1 MDIYSLENK
10 ATLSNVSNS
19 FPKFNYKPVIIYYF
33 VNPFCTRCWS
43 IEPYIRKLV
52 IEYGQF
58 LTVRPII
65 SHLYYYDKTTMPND
79 RLQVTTND
87 KTYIFLAIKA
97 AALQGNKAHY
107 DYLRNIQRNLFLP
120 SFADESTEQM
130 VIRSAE
136 SANIDVDEFKRDLLS
151 YSAKKAYQCDG
162 KLQREMNVSQFPTLV
177 FFSQH
182 IEDYSLKISGI
193 QSYDTYI
200 YLLRQM
206 IQHDIQPRN
215 KPSMEKFIEEN
226 DVVSTKEIAIIYN
239 FPISK
244 VEKKLKRLQLM
255 RKVNRITMN
264 QQYFW
269 KAAPLKEIQS

>member
-1 MDIYSLENK
+1 MNFYCLENK

-33 VNPFCTRCWS
+33 VNPFCAKCWA

-65 SHLYYYDKTTMPND
+65 SHTYKFNYTLQRNSTCLQVND
-79 RLQVTTND
+79 RD
-87 KTYIFLAIKA
+87 KIYIVLAIKA

-107 DYLRNIQRNLFLP
+107 DFLMNIQRNLFLP
-120 SFADESTEQM
+120 LDMNESVEQL
-130 VIRSAE
+130 VLRSAE
-136 SANIDVDEFKRDLLS
+136 TENIDVDEFKRDLLS

-162 KLQREMNVSQFPTLV
+162 KLQREMNVKQFPSLV

-193 QSYDTYI
+193 QSYETYI
-200 YLLRQM
+200 YLMKQM
-206 IQHDIQPRN
+206 IHHEIQPSI
-215 KPSMEKFIEEN
+215 KPSIESFIEEN
-226 DVVSTKEIAIIYN
+226 KVVSPKEMAIIYDSSVS
-239 FPISK
+239 FI
-244 VEKKLKRLQLM
+244 EKQLKRLQLM
-255 RKVNRITMN
+255 RKVIRIKIN
-264 QQYFW
+264 NQYFW
-269 KAAPLKEIQS
+269 KS